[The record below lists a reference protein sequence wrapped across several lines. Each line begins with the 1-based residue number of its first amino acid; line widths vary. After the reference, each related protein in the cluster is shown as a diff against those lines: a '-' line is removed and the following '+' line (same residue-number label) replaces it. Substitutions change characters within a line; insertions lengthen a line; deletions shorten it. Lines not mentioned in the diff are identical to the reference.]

1 MQSYFGRLSKRS
13 RRELRDC
20 NSFFLGAY
28 KKGSTICAGCQCT
41 VYCQRGRETGRGRV
55 GESGTMKLFVAF
67 LIATLAAIASASCA
81 SSSYGAAAGAG
92 AAAYGAGG
100 VSSPPCP
107 NNYLF
112 SCSPKLVPVPCSATS
127 SAYGSAGAYSEPLP
141 SYAYF
146 ADNFPAQYY
155 L

>member
-1 MQSYFGRLSKRS
+1 MLLCKVISAASARDRSKNCVIAI
-13 RRELRDC
+13 L
-20 NSFFLGAY
+20 SFFKLI
-28 KKGSTICAGCQCT
+28 K
-41 VYCQRGRETGRGRV
+41 REARFVHVVSALPERQRV

-67 LIATLAAIASASCA
+67 LIATLAAIASATCA

-92 AAAYGAGG
+92 AAAYGAGA

-112 SCSPKLVPVPCSATS
+112 SCSPKLVPVPCSAPS

-155 L
+155 Q